1 MNRLIT
7 AILAMTTL
15 VISGCTSPKN
25 PLLEPWNTPFGVP
38 PFSEIA
44 TPDYLPA
51 FDEGMK
57 HHREEIQKIA
67 DNQDP
72 ATFENTIEALDRSGS
87 VLTRVSNLFFAMN
100 SSMTN
105 DGMQAVA
112 RELAPCCPNTET
124 RYS

>member
-1 MNRLIT
+1 MDRLIT

-25 PLLEPWNTPFGVP
+25 PLLEAWNAPFGVP

-44 TPDYLPA
+44 TSHYVPA

-57 HHREEIQKIA
+57 LHREEIQEIA

-72 ATFENTIEALDRSGS
+72 ATFENTIEALDGSGGT
-87 VLTRVSNLFFAMN
+87 LDACQQPLLC
-100 SSMTN
+100 
-105 DGMQAVA
+105 D
-112 RELAPCCPNTET
+112 ELVHDK
-124 RYS
+124 